1 MVSAFDTPAVG
12 VAVVTDSEDAAKS
25 AVSWAA
31 VFAGAVAA
39 AATTLILLLL
49 GSGIG
54 LTVISPWYGAGV
66 TATTLGVSAVIW
78 VVVVQWLSSA
88 LGGFLAGRLRTKWT
102 GLHTDEV
109 SFRDTAHGL
118 LAWSLATV
126 AGAVLLGSLTLSG
139 IGAAA
144 KGATDI
150 AAGAAAGASQ
160 AGVQS
165 AAASPDPFGYAVDS
179 LFRSTTAPDAARA
192 DYRTETVRILAHS
205 IQDGK
210 IVLAPDDRTYLAQFV
225 AARAG
230 ISQPDAEKRVDTL
243 VTQANEAQAEVRAA
257 ADEARKRAAQL
268 SIMLA
273 LSMAIGAFV
282 ASAAAAYGGSV
293 RDSY

>member
-12 VAVVTDSEDAAKS
+12 VAVVADSEDAAKS
-25 AVSWAA
+25 AVSWAP

-39 AATTLILLLL
+39 AAATLILFLL

-78 VVVVQWLSSA
+78 LVVVQWLSSS

-109 SFRDTAHGL
+109 GFRDTAHGL

-126 AGAVLLGSLTLSG
+126 AGAVLLGSMTMSG
-139 IGAAA
+139 LGAAA

-150 AAGAAAGASQ
+150 AAGMAGAAQ
-160 AGVQS
+160 AGTQS
-165 AAASPDPFGYAVDS
+165 AAATPDPFGYVVDTM
-179 LFRSTTAPDAARA
+179 FRSVAAPDAARG
-192 DYRTETVRILAHS
+192 DYRTETARVLVHS

-210 IVLAPDDRTYLAQFV
+210 VVLAPDDRAYLAQLV

-243 VTQANEAQAEVRAA
+243 VAQANEAQADVRAA
-257 ADEARKRAAQL
+257 ADETRRRAAQL

-282 ASAAAAYGGSV
+282 ASAAAAYGGTI
-293 RDSY
+293 RDSH

>member
-31 VFAGAVAA
+31 IFAGAVAA
-39 AATTLILLLL
+39 AATTLILVLL

-54 LTVISPWYGAGV
+54 LSVISPWYGASV

-88 LGGFLAGRLRTKWT
+88 LGGFPAGRLRTKWT
-102 GLHTDEV
+102 GLHTNEV
-109 SFRDTAHGL
+109 GFRDTAHGL

-126 AGAVLLGSLTLSG
+126 AGAVLLGSITVSG
-139 IGAAA
+139 VGGAT

-150 AAGAAAGASQ
+150 AAGAAAGAAQ
-160 AGVQS
+160 AGTQS
-165 AAASPDPFGYAVDS
+165 AAATPDPFGYVVDS
-179 LFRSTTAPDAARA
+179 LFRSTPAPDAARA

-210 IVLAPDDRTYLAQFV
+210 VVLAPDDRAYLAQLV
-225 AARAG
+225 AARTG
-230 ISQPDAEKRVDTL
+230 ISQPDAEKRVETL
-243 VTQANEAQAEVRAA
+243 VAQVNDAQNKIRAA

-273 LSMAIGAFV
+273 LSIAIGAFV
-282 ASAAAAYGGSV
+282 ASAAAAYGGSI